1 MRTMY
6 QQIDEYQPTKEE
18 RAIEAVESVDEAIA
32 LLNSFTDDT
41 YYHQL
46 ARSVHH
52 KRMLTSSADMARFIR
67 AFMFAPHFGK
77 NALGGLY
84 WMVWGQEATFLDI
97 IKTTPN
103 LPSSAL
109 EHIMG
114 HWRLD
119 SIEITKAIIDHPNS
133 TPDIARKGLS
143 DWRVSVN
150 RHASKSGLLDSS
162 VLAEL
167 VSSGDVQIRK
177 NIIKNPRL
185 DENSLRILAA
195 DLDASVAKAAKREIK
210 KRGLPE
216 TDEMDESISDG
227 VSAYF
232 LAASDDEA
240 TLKRLATSPDIDTA
254 ILEGLS
260 EHSRPVAMAAASN
273 SRASA
278 DFLMQMCRKAV
289 EDRDSDVAAVL
300 AKNPALTE
308 EATEILGEMPSYY
321 AEVTKP
327 LVKHPNC
334 AASVIESRAT
344 DYRASI
350 RISVLRSPH
359 CTEDMI
365 TRMSRW
371 EHRKT
376 VLVEIAKH
384 ELTPTE
390 VLVDIARGDGKR
402 GTKESREIA
411 EQRLADQG
419 YTLTPL
425 Y

>member
-1 MRTMY
+1 VNTLY
-6 QQIDEYQPTKEE
+6 APIDEYQPTKEE
-18 RAIEAVESVDEAIA
+18 QAIENMATLDEAISI
-32 LLNSFTDDT
+32 LNSLADDAL
-41 YYHQL
+41 YQRL
-46 ARSVHH
+46 ARMVHRKH
-52 KRMLTSSADMARFIR
+52 MLDTDADAERFIL
-67 AFMFAPHFGK
+67 AMLFSPHFG
-77 NALGGLY
+77 NGALSGLY
-84 WMVWGQEATFLDI
+84 WIIWGRENVFLNI
-97 IKTTPN
+97 IKNTPQ
-103 LPSSAL
+103 LPPTAL
-109 EHIMG
+109 EQIQG

-119 SIEITKAIIDHPNS
+119 SVEITKAIIDHPNANLAV
-133 TPDIARKGLS
+133 ARKGLS
-143 DWRVSVN
+143 DWRVSVR
-150 RHASKSGLLDSS
+150 RHASKSSILDAEP
-162 VLAEL
+162 LAEL
-167 VSSGDVQIRK
+167 VGDSDAQIRK
-177 NIIKNPRL
+177 NIIKNPNL
-185 DENSLRILAA
+185 DENFLRVLAA
-195 DLDASVAKAAKREIK
+195 DLDAAVAKAAKREIK

-260 EHSRPVAMAAASN
+260 EHSRTVAMAAGSNRHAS
-273 SRASA
+273 SE
-278 DFLMQMCRKAV
+278 FLLEMCRKAV
-289 EDRDSDVAAVL
+289 EDRDSDLAAIL

-308 EATEILGEMPSYY
+308 EATKVLGDMPSYY

-334 AASVIESRAT
+334 SPSVIDSRAT
-344 DYRASI
+344 DYRAAV

-384 ELTPTE
+384 ELTSTE
-390 VLVDIARGDGKR
+390 VLVDIARGDTKR
-402 GTKESREIA
+402 RIKESREIA
-411 EQRLADQG
+411 EQRLADRG
-419 YTLTPL
+419 YTLQPL